1 MVGQQE
7 VGSSLLSLLKR
18 GVERSVKRVVA
29 LVRRRQVAQNTK
41 LSDDE
46 LSVLVER
53 QAAEQEHVVVNH
65 LAGPPAV
72 YSRPKNGRQS
82 KGL

>member
-7 VGSSLLSLLKR
+7 VGGSLLSLLKR
-18 GVERSVKRVVA
+18 GVERVAKQVVA
-29 LVRRRQVAQNTK
+29 LVQRKQAAQRIT

-46 LSVLVER
+46 LKLLAEQQR
-53 QAAEQEHVVVNH
+53 QAEEQEHVVVNH

-72 YSRPKNGRQS
+72 YSRAKKRR
-82 KGL
+82 